1 MQQHTSYIATEC
13 AKALQ
18 CRRAQWWPHPPLS
31 VMRAQ
36 RSPTHVSKHEA
47 YAKAATKPVLLQRPT
62 APACA
67 HQDACGEQPRATA
80 MTLRVRMLLA
90 LRGQGP
96 VVATSDIDD
105 PAPEGTSAKAS
116 ASEGHGAGIPLVVVI
131 AEAAVTRRWP
141 RPNATHIHKYIR

>member
-1 MQQHTSYIATEC
+1 
-13 AKALQ
+13 
-18 CRRAQWWPHPPLS
+18 
-31 VMRAQ
+31 
-36 RSPTHVSKHEA
+36 
-47 YAKAATKPVLLQRPT
+47 
-62 APACA
+62 
-67 HQDACGEQPRATA
+67 

-116 ASEGHGAGIPLVVVI
+116 AQSIGGASEGHGAGIPLVVVI

-141 RPNATHIHKYIR
+141 RPNATHMHKYIR